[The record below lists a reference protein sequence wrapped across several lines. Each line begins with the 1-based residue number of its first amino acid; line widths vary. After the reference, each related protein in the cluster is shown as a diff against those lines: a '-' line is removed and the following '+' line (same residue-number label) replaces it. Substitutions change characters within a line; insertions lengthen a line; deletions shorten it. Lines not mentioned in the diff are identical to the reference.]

1 MSSAAGVRCRSGP
14 TPTRSSDGRSTI
26 SSRRGSPRTP
36 PRTATACGAG
46 SRGLPR
52 DLLRRPAAVRTR
64 ARALRHLGGDLPRDD
79 AHPRRRG
86 AGVARSDGD
95 RPVAGPAPRGARTRS
110 THARAVREVALACA
124 ARRPRPLA
132 HRAPAG
138 GRAAAAEVRQHVD
151 PRRRELRPGGHRR
164 HRRRRPGCGAG
175 EDRDRSGNHGRLARR
190 RQHAALLARPGP
202 HHRLRHRPALASEP
216 RDVLDAWGRRPR
228 RSAHP
233 PGAAGG
239 DDRGRP
245 RGHHRA
251 DDAGVGARDPRARVH
266 HGGARQGAG
275 RAGRHQRP
283 RVARGVAAAAPL
295 VSPWDP
301 LKSVEVDRLSP
312 PGTPG
317 HLLGTDEQGRDIL
330 SRLIWGGRISLLVG
344 IVPTV
349 AAGIVALLL
358 GLVAGYREGLL
369 DHLIMRVLDVFFAFP
384 LVLLA
389 IAIVGVIG
397 PGVGNQMFAL
407 AVVLAPYSTRVVR
420 TATLSVK
427 PLEFVEAV
435 RALGAGSGRVLWRH
449 LVPNVLPPL
458 LVYTSTLV
466 GLMIVASSGLSFLGL
481 GVQPPTP
488 DWGVMVGSGRLV
500 IYRAAHVATIP
511 GVIIVVVALGFNFIG
526 DGLREALDPRAR
538 Q

>member
-1 MSSAAGVRCRSGP
+1 MATVLAMEE
-14 TPTRSSDGRSTI
+14 TR
-26 SSRRGSPRTP
+26 PRP
-36 PRTATACGAG
+36 
-46 SRGLPR
+46 
-52 DLLRRPAAVRTR
+52 
-64 ARALRHLGGDLPRDD
+64 
-79 AHPRRRG
+79 RRG
-86 AGVARSDGD
+86 AGRFTAFLRAFIRD
-95 RPVAGPAPRGARTRS
+95 RQ
-110 THARAVREVALACA
+110 ALAGLVIVA
-124 ARRPRPLA
+124 I
-132 HRAPAG
+132 AG
-138 GRAAAAEVRQHVD
+138 GA
-151 PRRRELRPGGHRR
+151 
-164 HRRRRPGCGAG
+164 
-175 EDRDRSGNHGRLARR
+175 
-190 RQHAALLARPGP
+190 
-202 HHRLRHRPALASEP
+202 
-216 RDVLDAWGRRPR
+216 
-228 RSAHP
+228 
-233 PGAAGG
+233 
-239 DDRGRP
+239 
-245 RGHHRA
+245 
-251 DDAGVGARDPRARVH
+251 
-266 HGGARQGAG
+266 
-275 RAGRHQRP
+275 
-283 RVARGVAAAAPL
+283 AAAAPL

-349 AAGIVALLL
+349 AAGLVALLL

-435 RALGAGSGRVLWRH
+435 RALGAGSGRVLWRQ

>member
-1 MSSAAGVRCRSGP
+1 MATVLAMEG
-14 TPTRSSDGRSTI
+14 TR
-26 SSRRGSPRTP
+26 P
-36 PRTATACGAG
+36 
-46 SRGLPR
+46 LP
-52 DLLRRPAAVRTR
+52 
-64 ARALRHLGGDLPRDD
+64 
-79 AHPRRRG
+79 RRG
-86 AGVARSDGD
+86 AGRFTAFLRAFIRD
-95 RPVAGPAPRGARTRS
+95 RQ
-110 THARAVREVALACA
+110 ALAGLVIVA
-124 ARRPRPLA
+124 I
-132 HRAPAG
+132 AG
-138 GRAAAAEVRQHVD
+138 GA
-151 PRRRELRPGGHRR
+151 
-164 HRRRRPGCGAG
+164 
-175 EDRDRSGNHGRLARR
+175 
-190 RQHAALLARPGP
+190 
-202 HHRLRHRPALASEP
+202 
-216 RDVLDAWGRRPR
+216 
-228 RSAHP
+228 
-233 PGAAGG
+233 
-239 DDRGRP
+239 
-245 RGHHRA
+245 
-251 DDAGVGARDPRARVH
+251 
-266 HGGARQGAG
+266 
-275 RAGRHQRP
+275 
-283 RVARGVAAAAPL
+283 AAAAPL
-295 VSPWDP
+295 ISAWDP

-317 HLLGTDEQGRDIL
+317 YLLGTDEQGRDIL

-349 AAGIVALLL
+349 AAGLVALLL
-358 GLVAGYREGLL
+358 GLVAGYREGML

-407 AVVLAPYSTRVVR
+407 AVVLVPYSTRVVR

-427 PLEFVEAV
+427 HLEFIEAV
-435 RALGAGSGRVLWRH
+435 RALGAGNGRVLWRH

>member
-1 MSSAAGVRCRSGP
+1 MATVLAMEG
-14 TPTRSSDGRSTI
+14 TR
-26 SSRRGSPRTP
+26 P
-36 PRTATACGAG
+36 
-46 SRGLPR
+46 LP
-52 DLLRRPAAVRTR
+52 
-64 ARALRHLGGDLPRDD
+64 
-79 AHPRRRG
+79 RRG
-86 AGVARSDGD
+86 AGRFTAFLRAFIRD
-95 RPVAGPAPRGARTRS
+95 RQ
-110 THARAVREVALACA
+110 ALAGLVIVA
-124 ARRPRPLA
+124 I
-132 HRAPAG
+132 AG
-138 GRAAAAEVRQHVD
+138 GA
-151 PRRRELRPGGHRR
+151 
-164 HRRRRPGCGAG
+164 
-175 EDRDRSGNHGRLARR
+175 
-190 RQHAALLARPGP
+190 
-202 HHRLRHRPALASEP
+202 
-216 RDVLDAWGRRPR
+216 
-228 RSAHP
+228 
-233 PGAAGG
+233 
-239 DDRGRP
+239 
-245 RGHHRA
+245 
-251 DDAGVGARDPRARVH
+251 
-266 HGGARQGAG
+266 
-275 RAGRHQRP
+275 
-283 RVARGVAAAAPL
+283 AAAAPL
-295 VSPWDP
+295 ISAWDP

-317 HLLGTDEQGRDIL
+317 YLLGTDEQGRDIL

-349 AAGIVALLL
+349 AAGLVALLL
-358 GLVAGYREGLL
+358 GLVAGYREGML
-369 DHLIMRVLDVFFAFP
+369 DQLIMRVLDVFFAFP

-407 AVVLAPYSTRVVR
+407 AVVLVPYSTRVVR

-427 PLEFVEAV
+427 HLEFIEAV
-435 RALGAGSGRVLWRH
+435 RALGAGNGRVLWRH

>member
-1 MSSAAGVRCRSGP
+1 M
-14 TPTRSSDGRSTI
+14 
-26 SSRRGSPRTP
+26 
-36 PRTATACGAG
+36 AT
-46 SRGLPR
+46 
-52 DLLRRPAAVRTR
+52 V
-64 ARALRHLGGDLPRDD
+64 
-79 AHPRRRG
+79 
-86 AGVARSDGD
+86 
-95 RPVAGPAPRGARTRS
+95 
-110 THARAVREVALACA
+110 LAIEGT
-124 ARRPRPLA
+124 RPRP
-132 HRAPAG
+132 
-138 GRAAAAEVRQHVD
+138 
-151 PRRRELRPGGHRR
+151 R
-164 HRRRRPGCGAG
+164 H
-175 EDRDRSGNHGRLARR
+175 
-190 RQHAALLARPGP
+190 
-202 HHRLRHRPALASEP
+202 
-216 RDVLDAWGRRPR
+216 
-228 RSAHP
+228 
-233 PGAAGG
+233 
-239 DDRGRP
+239 
-245 RGHHRA
+245 
-251 DDAGVGARDPRARVH
+251 
-266 HGGARQGAG
+266 GAG
-275 RAGRHQRP
+275 RFTAFLRAFMRDRQALAGLVI
-283 RVARGVAAAAPL
+283 VAVAGGAAVAAPL
-295 VSPWDP
+295 ISPWDP

-349 AAGIVALLL
+349 AAGLVALLL

-407 AVVLAPYSTRVVR
+407 AVVLVPYSTRVVR

-511 GVIIVVVALGFNFIG
+511 GVIIVIVALGFNFIG